1 MKLHEILD
9 LESQKIQEYKNQKIA
24 DLNKSLSDALDDECF
39 ELLRIKPCEQYYRVD
54 LVLTLDGYKQEMLFI
69 WDFNESQETLIEK
82 IKARVSYIKELRQKY
97 PEFCRQNDYIQMNSN
112 FKKTLHLTDGGY
124 PIDYVFNIFLANYM
138 ELPNTTRCSRGG
150 GDYEIKRTPMRV
162 KEFNK
167 NIDKTIDFL
176 IDCITELKLLKNEME
191 E

>member
-9 LESQKIQEYKNQKIA
+9 LESQKIQEYKNQKNA

-39 ELLRIKPCEQYYRVD
+39 ELLGIKPYEQYYRVD
-54 LVLTLDGYKQEMLFI
+54 LVFTLDGYKQEMLFI
-69 WDFNESQETLIEK
+69 WDFNENQETLIEK

-97 PEFCRQNDYIQMNSN
+97 PQYCRQNDYIQTNSN
-112 FKKTLHLTDGGY
+112 FRKTLHLTDGGQ
-124 PIDYVFNIFLANYM
+124 PRDYIFNIFLANYM
-138 ELPNTTRCSRGG
+138 ELPNTTRSSFGG
-150 GDYEIKRTPMRV
+150 GDYEIKKTPERV

-176 IDCITELKLLKNEME
+176 IDCITELKNRKR
-191 E
+191 

>member
-1 MKLHEILD
+1 MTLYEILD
-9 LESQKIQEYKNQKIA
+9 AESQKIEEYKNQKFA
-24 DLNKSLSDALDDECF
+24 DLNKSLCDALANERV

-54 LVLTLDGYKQEMLFI
+54 IAFTLDGYRQEIICI
-69 WDFNESQETLIEK
+69 WDFDESQDVFIEG
-82 IKARVSYIKELRQKY
+82 IKLRVSYIKELRQKY
-97 PEFCRQNDYIQMNSN
+97 PEFCKQNDYIQTNSN

-138 ELPNTTRCSRGG
+138 ELPNTTRCSSGG

-176 IDCITELKLLKNEME
+176 IDCITELKLLKK
-191 E
+191 